1 VTAPGNE
8 QRQQRHK
15 EIFWSDASAFVCAQP
30 TPSVKY
36 MIQLGSKYSLA
47 REKWIGRHYEGLKRE
62 YRDEWV
68 AVLNSGVLTVT
79 MSWASLLK
87 GCVADTSRL

>member
-1 VTAPGNE
+1 
-8 QRQQRHK
+8 
-15 EIFWSDASAFVCAQP
+15 
-30 TPSVKY
+30 

-68 AVLNSGVLTVT
+68 AVLNSGVVDSDHEL
-79 MSWASLLK
+79 
-87 GCVADTSRL
+87 SRLVERLLSRYLEIITRLRPST